1 MSIFSFTVCFYT
13 FYTFTSLC
21 IVIIVALS
29 EGLNL
34 QNIQTA
40 HRTQQQQQ
48 TQSKIRQKTET
59 DIPPKE
65 TQMAHEKMFNIAN
78 D

>member
-1 MSIFSFTVCFYT
+1 MMQLTGINF
-13 FYTFTSLC
+13 L
-21 IVIIVALS
+21 
-29 EGLNL
+29 
-34 QNIQTA
+34 NIQTA